1 MKKIFAV
8 ALVAMMTLAANA
20 QVYVG
25 GSLGYKANKATED
38 ASTVNTFTFAP
49 EIGYNLSEKR
59 SIGLGIDFTSKDVED
74 FTSTAMG
81 VDVYGRYNYLTTGM
95 ATLFVEG
102 GVGFTA
108 YNHDRGNNFSL
119 GIRPGISVALSDK
132 LSLVAKTGVLGYSKD
147 SDKLGGGS
155 SFGIGVDNS
164 DLSLGL
170 FYNF

>member
-8 ALVAMMTLAANA
+8 ALVAMMALTANA

-25 GSLGYKANKATED
+25 GSLGYNSSKESSE
-38 ASTVNTFTFAP
+38 ASSENTITFAP
-49 EIGYNLSEKR
+49 EIGYNLSDKW
-59 SIGLGIDFTSKDVED
+59 SIGLGINFASSERNDFTT
-74 FTSTAMG
+74 TSMG
-81 VDVYGRYNYLTTGM
+81 VDVYGRYNYLTTGI

-108 YNHDRGNNFSL
+108 YNHDGGNTFSI
-119 GIRPGISVALSDK
+119 GVRPGISVALSEK
-132 LSLVAKTGVLGYSKD
+132 LSLVAKTGVLGYSKN
-147 SDKLGGGS
+147 SDKAHGGS
-155 SFGIGVDNS
+155 SFGISVDNS